1 MQLELTTDA
10 VTRVME
16 AVGLLLSHFDHGTT
30 HQGDEVR
37 SVFGCAHLRVTCAVV
52 DSFRWAIVHRAA
64 AARATSVL

>member
-16 AVGLLLSHFDHGTT
+16 AVGLLLSHFDHGTK

-37 SVFGCAHLRVTCAVV
+37 CLSAWLRTPVSELCCGRFLPV
-52 DSFRWAIVHRAA
+52 DWR
-64 AARATSVL
+64 